1 MAQNLGSVFPSLGA
15 ALGKGA
21 AQPINEH
28 LDLLAQDK
36 LMQLQ
41 EAAQGRQMQRQA
53 AMQQAAAQQERA
65 RYAQGLS
72 PLLGQEAAGF
82 ISNLNPEERKV
93 ALQNIGSLMQLTG
106 APQGNIQGQS
116 SSPGMQALAQ
126 GQPSQ
131 STQTGVAQPSGRAQT
146 IENLFTSPA
155 ERRQKETLEL
165 GKQKF
170 QAQGEQFKTGQ
181 NFKEQQAER
190 AARQFEATHGLK
202 REQVAETRGKNV
214 RDFSSPYIE
223 KAEASRSNI
232 RDYDALIKLA
242 KSGKLRSGN
251 AHALL
256 DKFGLDDFNRN
267 FETQAAAKIM
277 ARLGQNATS
286 AFGTGRLTNFLES
299 TFQRSLPTLW
309 NTPEGIEKIA
319 QINKLADEANIIK
332 DQTRRQILKETGNRL
347 TPDIEDQILERSRP
361 KIETL
366 ENKALK
372 IVGGEVP
379 KIGSRVSSSNTDLNI
394 PVGTRGLNKS
404 KQTVE
409 WNGSAWL
416 PI

>member
-1 MAQNLGSVFPSLGA
+1 MAQNLGSVWPTLGA

-65 RYAQGLS
+65 RYAQGLA
-72 PLLGQEAAGF
+72 PILGEQTAGF
-82 ISNLNPEERKV
+82 ISSLNPEERKV
-93 ALQNIGSLMQLTG
+93 ALQNVGSLMSLVG
-106 APQGNIQGQS
+106 GPQGQQVSQGL
-116 SSPGMQALAQ
+116 QALSQGRMPQ
-126 GQPSQ
+126 GQPGQ
-131 STQTGVAQPSGRAQT
+131 AAQPQQASREQA

-181 NFKEQQAER
+181 KFKEQQAER
-190 AARQFEATHGLK
+190 AAQQFAATHGLK
-202 REQVAETRGKNV
+202 QEQVAETRGKNV

-332 DQTRRQILKETGNRL
+332 DQTRRTILKENGNRL

-361 KIETL
+361 KIEAL

-372 IVGGEVP
+372 IVGGEIP
-379 KIGSRVSSSNTDLNI
+379 KVGSRVSSSNTDLNI